1 MFGMEIPVLAAFIA
15 TATAI
20 IISPGPDTIIILRH
34 AINGGRGPGLAA
46 VGGVQLGLVVHTAL
60 AVAGISLII
69 ASTPALLQG
78 VAILGAAYLAWIGI
92 QSLKGGGGLSFDVAG
107 NASGSG
113 RAMREAVLCN
123 LLNPKVIL
131 LFLALFPNFVDYQRG
146 DVSTQLI
153 TLAVILIV
161 INTLWQAPMALA
173 ANALR
178 RWLANPATRLA
189 VNRASGGILLVMA
202 ALMLAQ
208 NLL

>member
-1 MFGMEIPVLAAFIA
+1 MPVDPALYAGFIA
-15 TATAI
+15 AAVVA
-20 IISPGPDTIIILRH
+20 IISPGPDTMLIIRYTIG
-34 AINGGRGPGLAA
+34 AGPRTGLAA

-92 QSLKGGGGLSFDVAG
+92 QSLKGGGGLSFDGAG

-161 INTLWQAPMALA
+161 IN
-173 ANALR
+173 NY
-178 RWLANPATRLA
+178 
-189 VNRASGGILLVMA
+189 
-202 ALMLAQ
+202 
-208 NLL
+208 

>member
-1 MFGMEIPVLAAFIA
+1 MMFGFEASVLAAFIA
-15 TATAI
+15 TAVAI

-46 VGGVQLGLVVHTAL
+46 VGGVQLGLLIHTAL

-69 ASTPALLQG
+69 TSTPALLRG
-78 VAILGAAYLAWIGI
+78 VAIVGAAYLAWIGV
-92 QSLKGGGGLSFDVAG
+92 QSLKGGGGLTFDVAG

-113 RAMREAVLCN
+113 RALREAAFCN

-146 DVSTQLI
+146 DVPEQLI

-161 INTLWQAPMALA
+161 LNTLW
-173 ANALR
+173 
-178 RWLANPATRLA
+178 
-189 VNRASGGILLVMA
+189 
-202 ALMLAQ
+202 
-208 NLL
+208 